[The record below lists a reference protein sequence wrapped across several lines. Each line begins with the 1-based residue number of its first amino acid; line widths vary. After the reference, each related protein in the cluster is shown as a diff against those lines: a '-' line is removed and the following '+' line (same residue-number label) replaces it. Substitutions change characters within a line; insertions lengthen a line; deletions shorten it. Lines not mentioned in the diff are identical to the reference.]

1 MANYNIPEEFINDEK
16 ISKLATEIARTFM
29 SNKAN
34 FATEDFINT
43 YLDIYETALK
53 IIYNRQVKKVNQ
65 DYNSNELDNNKKRRI

>member
-34 FATEDFINT
+34 FATED
-43 YLDIYETALK
+43 L
-53 IIYNRQVKKVNQ
+53 
-65 DYNSNELDNNKKRRI
+65 